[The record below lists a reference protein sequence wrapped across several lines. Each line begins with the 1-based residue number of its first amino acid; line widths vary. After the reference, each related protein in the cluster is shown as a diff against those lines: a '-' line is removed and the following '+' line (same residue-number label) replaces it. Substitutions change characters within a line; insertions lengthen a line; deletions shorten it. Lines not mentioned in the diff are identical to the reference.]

1 MLSTTNYIIAIV
13 DQAPLSPP
21 KINSQKKKKKT
32 VYAVKTRILEP
43 KI

>member
-21 KINSQKKKKKT
+21 KINSQKKKT

>member
-21 KINSQKKKKKT
+21 KINSQKKKKT